1 MVRRLAFIF
10 LSTRDMRAS
19 FVVVAVRSY
28 RRMINLS
35 TRDKNPIAHLTNVKG
50 FVFSSQTNQNAQK
63 PSLIRCLANAFQLRS
78 VQYVLKLRQD
88 FLERDPTHPQRL
100 RDKRKG
106 LFLSLAAALCFF
118 IWPALRA
125 Q

>member
-1 MVRRLAFIF
+1 M
-10 LSTRDMRAS
+10 
-19 FVVVAVRSY
+19 
-28 RRMINLS
+28 
-35 TRDKNPIAHLTNVKG
+35 
-50 FVFSSQTNQNAQK
+50 FSSQTNQNAQK